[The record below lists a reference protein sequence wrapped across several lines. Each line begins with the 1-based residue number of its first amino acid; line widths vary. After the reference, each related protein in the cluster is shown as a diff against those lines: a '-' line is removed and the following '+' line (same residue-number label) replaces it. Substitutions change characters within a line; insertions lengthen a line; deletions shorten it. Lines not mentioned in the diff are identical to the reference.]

1 MSAVAFDTVE
11 LFFSKSSLQ
20 SKPKYMRKNSTG
32 LWLFLCTWMIMT
44 NSIILPKAV
53 FNWKYPTHPLSQ
65 LKMQRMR
72 TYQKFVNLD
81 SIVELGPTS
90 FVDSCI
96 YKVSRMFC
104 INIVQPSL
112 ELEANNLD
120 FCFEDLFMKKATFES
135 RNFIL
140 LKPELNFSSSV
151 NLFEDP
157 SAFFSADRNTVPVIF
172 DTGAS
177 LAITSS
183 NEDFVKPSQPLHSP
197 LFLGGM
203 ADGLEVMGI
212 GEISWTFVADDNT
225 EVQIFTDGYYVP
237 QGKARSPQRIFN
249 NKEFQGITEVTRTN
263 SLFILM
269 GCLQLKFHIIVLVGY
284 LLQKLF
290 LDCLDHWLIFHF

>member
-1 MSAVAFDTVE
+1 VE
-11 LFFSKSSLQ
+11 L
-20 SKPKYMRKNSTG
+20 
-32 LWLFLCTWMIMT
+32 
-44 NSIILPKAV
+44 
-53 FNWKYPTHPLSQ
+53 
-65 LKMQRMR
+65 
-72 TYQKFVNLD
+72 D
-81 SIVELGPTS
+81 PTS
-90 FVDSCI
+90 FVIFVFTRIQEC
-96 YKVSRMFC
+96 Y

-151 NLFEDP
+151 NLFEDH

-183 NEDFVKPSQPLHSP
+183 NEDFVKPPQPLHRP

-212 GEISWTFVADDNT
+212 GEISWIFVADDNT

-237 QGKARSPQRIFN
+237 QGKARLLSPQRIFN
-249 NKEFQGITEVTRTN
+249 NKEFQGITEVMRTN

-284 LLQKLF
+284 LMQKLF

>member
-120 FCFEDLFMKKATFES
+120 FCFEELFKKRAIVES
-135 RNFIL
+135 RNF
-140 LKPELNFSSSV
+140 KNAKTFSSYQHIGLPYHWFRNKVSSLEIDIQAV
-151 NLFEDP
+151 
-157 SAFFSADRNTVPVIF
+157 SSADKLADQFTKGLFQEKFESSRKLTLCHVYSTV
-172 DTGAS
+172 
-177 LAITSS
+177 TS
-183 NEDFVKPSQPLHSP
+183 H
-197 LFLGGM
+197 
-203 ADGLEVMGI
+203 A
-212 GEISWTFVADDNT
+212 
-225 EVQIFTDGYYVP
+225 
-237 QGKARSPQRIFN
+237 
-249 NKEFQGITEVTRTN
+249 
-263 SLFILM
+263 
-269 GCLQLKFHIIVLVGY
+269 
-284 LLQKLF
+284 
-290 LDCLDHWLIFHF
+290 